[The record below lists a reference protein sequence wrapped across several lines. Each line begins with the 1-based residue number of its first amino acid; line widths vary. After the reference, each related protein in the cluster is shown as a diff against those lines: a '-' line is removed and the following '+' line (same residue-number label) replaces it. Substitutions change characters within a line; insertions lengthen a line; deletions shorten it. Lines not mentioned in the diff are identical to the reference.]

1 MIECVAKYCNKV
13 EIVTNGLSKILSGA
27 LRYGNEIG
35 NVETKTLR
43 RKCSNRLAGRRDK
56 CSQETYH
63 WILSSP
69 IVVCSRTFIVIN
81 LSSLTRQVNIDNV
94 DENSPALKLNLLGL
108 YKISFVKLSWN
119 NRPVF
124 YIIEPTLNT
133 LCFALSVEH
142 YNLAKMEKLS
152 VD

>member
-1 MIECVAKYCNKV
+1 M
-13 EIVTNGLSKILSGA
+13 
-27 LRYGNEIG
+27 
-35 NVETKTLR
+35 
-43 RKCSNRLAGRRDK
+43 
-56 CSQETYH
+56 
-63 WILSSP
+63 
-69 IVVCSRTFIVIN
+69 IN